1 MQKHIL
7 AIILAALMLLSLCA
21 CAKEDA
27 EATPPAEELTY
38 DGFTSEETS
47 GGAELNDGNL
57 RTVTVSESGTDT
69 VIALDFCIGSNLTA
83 GDTELSLRTLP
94 DYSIRLLGEPFR
106 LAIRIGKLEHT
117 DYLLNNSGLNS
128 GLISGSFSVSGAD
141 DDSYTL
147 YFQLNSNAMYA
158 VSASDGTLTVTLRPL
173 VAPETPKQTSD
184 DNSDNPVIDVSAAEK
199 AADGE
204 AYYVVANAFDMYRSG
219 VLKCTDD
226 MTPTL
231 SSDMETIL
239 LISAGQSSKGDA
251 QRLMDKLLASDG
263 AVSAQWSIV
272 RLKYG
277 ELPAYESGMEYLAA
291 YDIAPYR
298 VNGKQEQGS
307 IIISD
312 GLALSVTPDK
322 SACLYSK
329 RIKEYSDGGETIEYE
344 QLWLCGYSSGS
355 RAFSKYQFEQ
365 IVSAA
370 FSPDGRRLAVL
381 EMAGESAHLYVFDVD
396 SRDLITDLSAVGF
409 GDTISAYCWDSM
421 GGRLFS
427 IGGSGEISVHQY
439 DFNVPDEAKRHSDV
453 DKKGCDEGM
462 IGFADGEVYFVE
474 TTMEN
479 DGAIYSIKPEGGSRR
494 VFISGDNFSISPDSR
509 YMAYT
514 LSGGDAAGT
523 KASSFAYI
531 DMQTGDVTEITRG
544 FNVFNF
550 MWSLDGKKIFYFEN
564 RLSGSSDDG
573 EGEEQ
578 LTDEYPYTLWVYDLV
593 EGKNRRV
600 ADMPTTAIF
609 PGDSPE
615 ILYFNFNDSDTMGE
629 KIRATYILDAGRIAS

>member
-27 EATPPAEELTY
+27 EATPSAEELTY

-94 DYSIRLLGEPFR
+94 DYSITLLGEPFR

-117 DYLLNNSGLNS
+117 DYLLNKSGLNS
-128 GLISGSFSVSGAD
+128 GLISGSFSVSGVQN
-141 DDSYTL
+141 DSYTL

-158 VSASDGTLTVTLRPL
+158 VSASEGTLTVTLRPL
-173 VAPETPKQTSD
+173 AAPETPKQTPD
-184 DNSDNPVIDVSAAEK
+184 DNSDNPVIDVSAAKK

-219 VLKCTDD
+219 TLNCGND

-564 RLSGSSDDG
+564 RSG
-573 EGEEQ
+573 
-578 LTDEYPYTLWVYDLV
+578 
-593 EGKNRRV
+593 
-600 ADMPTTAIF
+600 
-609 PGDSPE
+609 
-615 ILYFNFNDSDTMGE
+615 
-629 KIRATYILDAGRIAS
+629 

>member
-7 AIILAALMLLSLCA
+7 AIILAALVLLSLCA

-158 VSASDGTLTVTLRPL
+158 VSASDGMLTVTLRPL
-173 VAPETPKQTSD
+173 AAPDAPKQTPD
-184 DNSDNPVIDVSAAEK
+184 DNSDNAVIDVSAAEK

-219 VLKCTDD
+219 TLNCGND

-531 DMQTGDVTEITRG
+531 DMQTGDVTEITRD

-578 LTDEYPYTLWVYDLV
+578 LTDEYPYTLWVYYTESGV
-593 EGKNRRV
+593 NKAV
-600 ADMPTTAIF
+600 ADLMSTSII
-609 PGDSPE
+609 PGR
-615 ILYFNFNDSDTMGE
+615 DTDTVYICYTDKETLGSVV
-629 KIRATYILDAGRIAS
+629 RATYALNTAQ

>member
-1 MQKHIL
+1 MQKHITC
-7 AIILAALMLLSLCA
+7 IILAALMLINLCA
-21 CAKEDA
+21 CSSEEGDNALPT
-27 EATPPAEELTY
+27 EALTY
-38 DGFTSEETS
+38 EGFTNGKTS
-47 GGAELNDGNL
+47 GGAELNNGNL

-69 VIALDFCIGSNLTA
+69 MIALDFCLGSNLTA

-94 DYSIRLLGEPFR
+94 DYSITLLGEPFR

-117 DYLLNNSGLNS
+117 DYLLNNSGHS
-128 GLISGSFSVSGAD
+128 GLISGSFSVSGAQ

-158 VSASDGTLTVTLRPL
+158 VSASEGTLTVTLRPL
-173 VAPETPKQTSD
+173 AAPETPKQTPDS
-184 DNSDNPVIDVSAAEK
+184 NSDNAVVDVSAAEK

-219 VLKCTDD
+219 ILECGDD

-239 LISAGQSSKGDA
+239 LISAAQSSKDAA

-272 RLKYG
+272 KLKYS

-291 YDIAPYR
+291 YDTAPYR

-307 IIISD
+307 IIIPD
-312 GLALSVTPDK
+312 GLALAVTPDK

-494 VFISGDNFSISPDSR
+494 VFISGDNFRISPDSR

-531 DMQTGDVTEITRG
+531 DMQTGDITEITRD

-578 LTDEYPYTLWVYDLV
+578 LTDEYPYTLWVYYTESGV
-593 EGKNRRV
+593 NKTV
-600 ADMPTTAIF
+600 ADLMSTSII
-609 PGDSPE
+609 PGRDA
-615 ILYFNFNDSDTMGE
+615 DTVYICYTDKETLGSVV
-629 KIRATYILDAGRIAS
+629 RATYALNTAQ

>member
-1 MQKHIL
+1 
-7 AIILAALMLLSLCA
+7 
-21 CAKEDA
+21 
-27 EATPPAEELTY
+27 
-38 DGFTSEETS
+38 
-47 GGAELNDGNL
+47 
-57 RTVTVSESGTDT
+57 
-69 VIALDFCIGSNLTA
+69 
-83 GDTELSLRTLP
+83 
-94 DYSIRLLGEPFR
+94 
-106 LAIRIGKLEHT
+106 
-117 DYLLNNSGLNS
+117 
-128 GLISGSFSVSGAD
+128 
-141 DDSYTL
+141 
-147 YFQLNSNAMYA
+147 
-158 VSASDGTLTVTLRPL
+158 
-173 VAPETPKQTSD
+173 
-184 DNSDNPVIDVSAAEK
+184 
-199 AADGE
+199 
-204 AYYVVANAFDMYRSG
+204 
-219 VLKCTDD
+219 

-239 LISAGQSSKGDA
+239 LISAGQSSKDDA
-251 QRLMDKLLASDG
+251 QRLMDKLLADDG

-272 RLKYG
+272 KLKYG

-307 IIISD
+307 IIIPD

-344 QLWLCGYSSGS
+344 QLWLYGYSSGS

-381 EMAGESAHLYVFDVD
+381 EMAGESAHLYIFDVD

-409 GDTISAYCWDSM
+409 GDTISDYCWDSM

-479 DGAIYSIKPEGGSRR
+479 NGAIYSIKPEGGSRR
-494 VFISGDNFSISPDSR
+494 VFISGDNFRISPDSR

-531 DMQTGDVTEITRG
+531 DMQTGDVTEITRD

-550 MWSLDGKKIFYFEN
+550 IWSLDGKKIFYFEN
-564 RLSGSSDDG
+564 RLGGSSDDG
-573 EGEEQ
+573 EGEGEEQ
-578 LTDEYPYTLWVYDLV
+578 ITDEYPYTLWVYYTESGV
-593 EGKNRRV
+593 NKAV
-600 ADMPTTAIF
+600 ADLISTSII
-609 PGDSPE
+609 PGRDA
-615 ILYFNFNDSDTMGE
+615 DTVYICYTDKETLGSVV
-629 KIRATYILDAGRIAS
+629 RATYALNTAQ

>member
-27 EATPPAEELTY
+27 EATPSTEELTY

-47 GGAELNDGNL
+47 GGAELNNGNL

-69 VIALDFCIGSNLTA
+69 VIALDFCLGSNLTA

-94 DYSIRLLGEPFR
+94 DYSITLLGEPFR

-117 DYLLNNSGLNS
+117 DYLLNKSGLNS

-158 VSASDGTLTVTLRPL
+158 VSASDGMLTVTLRPL
-173 VAPETPKQTSD
+173 AAPDAPKQTPD
-184 DNSDNPVIDVSAAEK
+184 DNSDNAVIDVSAAEK

-219 VLKCTDD
+219 TLNCGND

-239 LISAGQSSKGDA
+239 LISAAQSSKDAA

-272 RLKYG
+272 KLKYG

-291 YDIAPYR
+291 YDIAPCR
-298 VNGKQEQGS
+298 INGKQEQGS
-307 IIISD
+307 IIIPD
-312 GLALSVTPDK
+312 GLALTVTPDEERMPLFK
-322 SACLYSK
+322 THKGVFRWRRDDRIRAALALRLFKRKQGIFQNISLSRLYP
-329 RIKEYSDGGETIEYE
+329 RHF
-344 QLWLCGYSSGS
+344 LL
-355 RAFSKYQFEQ
+355 
-365 IVSAA
+365 
-370 FSPDGRRLAVL
+370 DGRRLAVL

-421 GGRLFS
+421 GGRVVFT
-427 IGGSGEISVHQY
+427 GGSGEISVHQY

-578 LTDEYPYTLWVYDLV
+578 LTDEYPYTLWVYYTESGVNKAVGDL
-593 EGKNRRV
+593 
-600 ADMPTTAIF
+600 MSTSII
-609 PGDSPE
+609 PGR
-615 ILYFNFNDSDTMGE
+615 DTDTVYICYTDKETLGSVV
-629 KIRATYILDAGRIAS
+629 RATYALNTAQ

>member
-7 AIILAALMLLSLCA
+7 AIILTALMLLSLCA
-21 CAKEDA
+21 CAKKDA
-27 EATPPAEELTY
+27 ESTPPADELTY
-38 DGFTSEETS
+38 DGFTSEETN

-94 DYSIRLLGEPFR
+94 DYSIKLLGEPSR
-106 LAIRIGKLEHT
+106 LAIMIGKLEHT
-117 DYLLNNSGLNS
+117 DYLLNGSGLNK
-128 GLISGSFSVSGAD
+128 GLICGSFSVSGAE

-147 YFQLNSNAMYA
+147 YFQLNSSAMYA
-158 VSASDGTLTVTLRPL
+158 VSALDGTLTVTLRPL
-173 VAPETPKQTSD
+173 AAPEAPAQTPD
-184 DNSDNPVIDVSAAEK
+184 DNSDNVVIDVSAAEK

-219 VLKCTDD
+219 TLNCGDD

-239 LISAGQSSKGDA
+239 LISVGQSSKDDA
-251 QRLMDKLLASDG
+251 QRLMDKLLDFDG
-263 AVSAQWSIV
+263 AVSAQWNIV
-272 RLKYG
+272 KLKYG

-307 IIISD
+307 IIIPD

-329 RIKEYSDGGETIEYE
+329 RIKEYSDGGETLEYE

-370 FSPDGRRLAVL
+370 FSPNGRRLAVL

-427 IGGSGEISVHQY
+427 IGGSGKISVHQY

-462 IGFADGEVYFVE
+462 IDFADGEVYFVE

-494 VFISGDNFSISPDSR
+494 VFIPGDNFSISPDSR

-523 KASSFAYI
+523 KASYFAYI
-531 DMQTGDVTEITRG
+531 DMQTGDVTEITRD

-573 EGEEQ
+573 EGEKQ
-578 LTDEYPYTLWVYDLV
+578 LTDEYPYTLWVYYTEYGV
-593 EGKNRRV
+593 NKAV
-600 ADMPTTAIF
+600 ADLMSTSII
-609 PGDSPE
+609 PGRDA
-615 ILYFNFNDSDTMGE
+615 DTVYICYTDKETLGSVV
-629 KIRATYILDAGRIAS
+629 RATYALNTAQ

>member
-1 MQKHIL
+1 M
-7 AIILAALMLLSLCA
+7 
-21 CAKEDA
+21 
-27 EATPPAEELTY
+27 
-38 DGFTSEETS
+38 
-47 GGAELNDGNL
+47 
-57 RTVTVSESGTDT
+57 
-69 VIALDFCIGSNLTA
+69 
-83 GDTELSLRTLP
+83 
-94 DYSIRLLGEPFR
+94 
-106 LAIRIGKLEHT
+106 
-117 DYLLNNSGLNS
+117 
-128 GLISGSFSVSGAD
+128 
-141 DDSYTL
+141 
-147 YFQLNSNAMYA
+147 
-158 VSASDGTLTVTLRPL
+158 
-173 VAPETPKQTSD
+173 VAPETPKQTPD

-239 LISAGQSSKGDA
+239 LISAAQSSKDAA

-263 AVSAQWSIV
+263 TVSAQWSIV
-272 RLKYG
+272 KLKYG

-291 YDIAPYR
+291 YDIAPCR
-298 VNGKQEQGS
+298 INGKQEQGS
-307 IIISD
+307 IIIPD
-312 GLALSVTPDK
+312 GLALTVTPDK

-344 QLWLCGYSSGS
+344 QLWLYGYSSGS

-578 LTDEYPYTLWVYDLV
+578 LTDEYPYTLWVYYTESGV
-593 EGKNRRV
+593 NKAV
-600 ADMPTTAIF
+600 ADLMSTSII
-609 PGDSPE
+609 PGR
-615 ILYFNFNDSDTMGE
+615 DTDTVYICYTDKETLGSVV
-629 KIRATYILDAGRIAS
+629 RATYALNTAQ

>member
-69 VIALDFCIGSNLTA
+69 VIALDFCLGSNLTA

-158 VSASDGTLTVTLRPL
+158 VSASDGMLTVTLRPL
-173 VAPETPKQTSD
+173 AAPDAPKQTPD

-239 LISAGQSSKGDA
+239 LISAAQSSKDAA

-272 RLKYG
+272 KLKYG

-291 YDIAPYR
+291 YDIAPCR
-298 VNGKQEQGS
+298 INGKQEQGS

-312 GLALSVTPDK
+312 GLALTVTPDK

-344 QLWLCGYSSGS
+344 QLWLYGYSSGS

-578 LTDEYPYTLWVYDLV
+578 FTDEYPYTLWVYDLV

>member
-27 EATPPAEELTY
+27 EATPSAEELTY

-94 DYSIRLLGEPFR
+94 DYSITLLGEPFR

-117 DYLLNNSGLNS
+117 DYLLNKSGLNS
-128 GLISGSFSVSGAD
+128 GLISGSFSVSGVQN
-141 DDSYTL
+141 DSYTL

-158 VSASDGTLTVTLRPL
+158 VSASEGTLTVTLRPL
-173 VAPETPKQTSD
+173 AAPETPKQTPD

-219 VLKCTDD
+219 TLNCGND

-239 LISAGQSSKGDA
+239 LISAGQSSKDDA

-531 DMQTGDVTEITRG
+531 DMQTGDVTEITRD

-578 LTDEYPYTLWVYDLV
+578 LTDEYPYTLWVYYTESGV
-593 EGKNRRV
+593 NKAV
-600 ADMPTTAIF
+600 ADLMSTSII
-609 PGDSPE
+609 PGRDTDTVY
-615 ILYFNFNDSDTMGE
+615 ICYTCLLYTS
-629 KIRATYILDAGRIAS
+629 

>member
-27 EATPPAEELTY
+27 EATPSAEELTY

-69 VIALDFCIGSNLTA
+69 VIALDFCLGSNLTA

-141 DDSYTL
+141 DDSYT
-147 YFQLNSNAMYA
+147 
-158 VSASDGTLTVTLRPL
+158 ASDGMLTVTLRPL
-173 VAPETPKQTSD
+173 AAPDAPKQTPD
-184 DNSDNPVIDVSAAEK
+184 DNSDNAVIDVSAAEK

-219 VLKCTDD
+219 TLNCGND

-239 LISAGQSSKGDA
+239 LISAGQSSKDDA

-263 AVSAQWSIV
+263 AVSALWSIV
-272 RLKYG
+272 KLKYG

-291 YDIAPYR
+291 YDIAPCR
-298 VNGKQEQGS
+298 IKVKQEQGS
-307 IIISD
+307 IIIPD
-312 GLALSVTPDK
+312 GLALTVTPDK

-344 QLWLCGYSSGS
+344 QLWLYGYSSGS

-409 GDTISAYCWDSM
+409 GDAISAYCWDSM

-578 LTDEYPYTLWVYDLV
+578 LNDEYPYTLWVYYTESGV
-593 EGKNRRV
+593 NKAV
-600 ADMPTTAIF
+600 ADLMSTSII
-609 PGDSPE
+609 PGR
-615 ILYFNFNDSDTMGE
+615 DTDTVYICYTDKETLGSVV
-629 KIRATYILDAGRIAS
+629 RATYALNTAQ

>member
-47 GGAELNDGNL
+47 GGAELNNGNL

-69 VIALDFCIGSNLTA
+69 VIALDFCLGSNLTA

-147 YFQLNSNAMYA
+147 YFQLNSNTMYA

-173 VAPETPKQTSD
+173 AAPDAPKQTPD
-184 DNSDNPVIDVSAAEK
+184 DNSDNAVIDVSAAEK

-219 VLKCTDD
+219 TLNCGND

-272 RLKYG
+272 KLKYG

-291 YDIAPYR
+291 YDIAPCR
-298 VNGKQEQGS
+298 INGKQEQGS
-307 IIISD
+307 IIIPD
-312 GLALSVTPDK
+312 GLALTVTPDK

-514 LSGGDAAGT
+514 LSGGDVAGT

-578 LTDEYPYTLWVYDLV
+578 LTDEYPYTLWVYYTESGV
-593 EGKNRRV
+593 NKAV
-600 ADMPTTAIF
+600 ADLMSTSII
-609 PGDSPE
+609 PGR
-615 ILYFNFNDSDTMGE
+615 DTDTVYICYTDKATLGSVV
-629 KIRATYILDAGRIAS
+629 RATYALNTAQ

>member
-1 MQKHIL
+1 
-7 AIILAALMLLSLCA
+7 
-21 CAKEDA
+21 
-27 EATPPAEELTY
+27 
-38 DGFTSEETS
+38 
-47 GGAELNDGNL
+47 
-57 RTVTVSESGTDT
+57 
-69 VIALDFCIGSNLTA
+69 IGSNLTA

-158 VSASDGTLTVTLRPL
+158 VSASDGMLTVTLRPL
-173 VAPETPKQTSD
+173 VAPETSKQTSD

-219 VLKCTDD
+219 ILECGND

-239 LISAGQSSKGDA
+239 LISAAQSSKDAA

-272 RLKYG
+272 KLKYG

-291 YDIAPYR
+291 YDIAPCR
-298 VNGKQEQGS
+298 INGKQEQGS
-307 IIISD
+307 IIIPD
-312 GLALSVTPDK
+312 GLALTVTPDK

-494 VFISGDNFSISPDSR
+494 VFISGDNFS
-509 YMAYT
+509 
-514 LSGGDAAGT
+514 
-523 KASSFAYI
+523 FAYI

-578 LTDEYPYTLWVYDLV
+578 HTDEYPYTLWVYYTESGV
-593 EGKNRRV
+593 NKAV
-600 ADMPTTAIF
+600 ADLMSTSII
-609 PGDSPE
+609 PGR
-615 ILYFNFNDSDTMGE
+615 DTDTVYICYTDKETLGSVVH
-629 KIRATYILDAGRIAS
+629 ATYALNTAQ

>member
-27 EATPPAEELTY
+27 EATPSAEELTY

-69 VIALDFCIGSNLTA
+69 VIALDFCLGSNLTA

-94 DYSIRLLGEPFR
+94 DYSITLLGEPFR

-117 DYLLNNSGLNS
+117 DYLLNKSGLNS
-128 GLISGSFSVSGAD
+128 GLISGSFSVSGAQ

-158 VSASDGTLTVTLRPL
+158 VSASEGTLTVTLRPL
-173 VAPETPKQTSD
+173 AAPETPEQTPDSNG
-184 DNSDNPVIDVSAAEK
+184 DNVVVDVSAAEK

-219 VLKCTDD
+219 ILECGDD

-239 LISAGQSSKGDA
+239 LISAAQSSKDAA

-272 RLKYG
+272 KLKYG
-277 ELPAYESGMEYLAA
+277 ELPAYESSMEYLAA
-291 YDIAPYR
+291 YDTAPYR

-307 IIISD
+307 IIIPD
-312 GLALSVTPDK
+312 GLALAVTPDK

-329 RIKEYSDGGETIEYE
+329 HIKEYSDGGETIEYE

-479 DGAIYSIKPEGGSRR
+479 NGAIYSIKPEGGSRR
-494 VFISGDNFSISPDSR
+494 VFISGDNFRISPDSR

-531 DMQTGDVTEITRG
+531 DMQTGDITEITRG

-578 LTDEYPYTLWVYDLV
+578 LTDEYPYTLWVYYTESGV
-593 EGKNRRV
+593 NKAV
-600 ADMPTTAIF
+600 ADLMSTSVI
-609 PGDSPE
+609 PGRDA
-615 ILYFNFNDSDTMGE
+615 DTVYICYTDKETLGSVV
-629 KIRATYILDAGRIAS
+629 RATYALNTAQ

>member
-47 GGAELNDGNL
+47 GGAELNNGNL

-69 VIALDFCIGSNLTA
+69 VIALDFCLGSNLTA

-147 YFQLNSNAMYA
+147 YFQLNSNTMYA

-173 VAPETPKQTSD
+173 AAPDAPKQTPD
-184 DNSDNPVIDVSAAEK
+184 DNSDNAVIDVSAAEK

-219 VLKCTDD
+219 TLNCGND

-272 RLKYG
+272 KLKYG

-291 YDIAPYR
+291 YDIAPCR
-298 VNGKQEQGS
+298 INGKQEQGS
-307 IIISD
+307 IIIPD
-312 GLALSVTPDK
+312 GLALTVTPDK

-427 IGGSGEISVHQY
+427 IGGSSEISVHQY

-514 LSGGDAAGT
+514 LSGGDVAGT

>member
-1 MQKHIL
+1 M
-7 AIILAALMLLSLCA
+7 
-21 CAKEDA
+21 
-27 EATPPAEELTY
+27 
-38 DGFTSEETS
+38 
-47 GGAELNDGNL
+47 
-57 RTVTVSESGTDT
+57 
-69 VIALDFCIGSNLTA
+69 
-83 GDTELSLRTLP
+83 
-94 DYSIRLLGEPFR
+94 
-106 LAIRIGKLEHT
+106 
-117 DYLLNNSGLNS
+117 
-128 GLISGSFSVSGAD
+128 
-141 DDSYTL
+141 
-147 YFQLNSNAMYA
+147 
-158 VSASDGTLTVTLRPL
+158 
-173 VAPETPKQTSD
+173 
-184 DNSDNPVIDVSAAEK
+184 
-199 AADGE
+199 
-204 AYYVVANAFDMYRSG
+204 
-219 VLKCTDD
+219 
-226 MTPTL
+226 
-231 SSDMETIL
+231 
-239 LISAGQSSKGDA
+239 
-251 QRLMDKLLASDG
+251 
-263 AVSAQWSIV
+263 
-272 RLKYG
+272 
-277 ELPAYESGMEYLAA
+277 
-291 YDIAPYR
+291 
-298 VNGKQEQGS
+298 
-307 IIISD
+307 
-312 GLALSVTPDK
+312 
-322 SACLYSK
+322 
-329 RIKEYSDGGETIEYE
+329 
-344 QLWLCGYSSGS
+344 
-355 RAFSKYQFEQ
+355 
-365 IVSAA
+365 SAA

-578 LTDEYPYTLWVYDLV
+578 LTDEYPYTLWVYYTESGV
-593 EGKNRRV
+593 NKAV
-600 ADMPTTAIF
+600 ADLMSTSII
-609 PGDSPE
+609 PGR
-615 ILYFNFNDSDTMGE
+615 DTDTVYICYTDKETLGSVV
-629 KIRATYILDAGRIAS
+629 RATYALNTAQ

>member
-27 EATPPAEELTY
+27 EATPSAEELTY

-69 VIALDFCIGSNLTA
+69 VIALDFCLGSNLTA
-83 GDTELSLRTLP
+83 GDTELSLRTMP
-94 DYSIRLLGEPFR
+94 DYSITLLGEPFR

-141 DDSYTL
+141 NDSYTL

-158 VSASDGTLTVTLRPL
+158 VSASDGMLTVTLRPL
-173 VAPETPKQTSD
+173 AAPDAPKQTPD
-184 DNSDNPVIDVSAAEK
+184 DNSDNAVIDVSAAEK

-219 VLKCTDD
+219 TLNCGND

-298 VNGKQEQGS
+298 INGKQEQGS
-307 IIISD
+307 IIIPD
-312 GLALSVTPDK
+312 GLALTVTPDK

-344 QLWLCGYSSGS
+344 QLFKRKQGI
-355 RAFSKYQFEQ
+355 FQ
-365 IVSAA
+365 
-370 FSPDGRRLAVL
+370 
-381 EMAGESAHLYVFDVD
+381 
-396 SRDLITDLSAVGF
+396 
-409 GDTISAYCWDSM
+409 
-421 GGRLFS
+421 
-427 IGGSGEISVHQY
+427 ISV
-439 DFNVPDEAKRHSDV
+439 
-453 DKKGCDEGM
+453 
-462 IGFADGEVYFVE
+462 
-474 TTMEN
+474 
-479 DGAIYSIKPEGGSRR
+479 
-494 VFISGDNFSISPDSR
+494 
-509 YMAYT
+509 
-514 LSGGDAAGT
+514 
-523 KASSFAYI
+523 
-531 DMQTGDVTEITRG
+531 
-544 FNVFNF
+544 
-550 MWSLDGKKIFYFEN
+550 
-564 RLSGSSDDG
+564 
-573 EGEEQ
+573 
-578 LTDEYPYTLWVYDLV
+578 
-593 EGKNRRV
+593 
-600 ADMPTTAIF
+600 
-609 PGDSPE
+609 
-615 ILYFNFNDSDTMGE
+615 
-629 KIRATYILDAGRIAS
+629 